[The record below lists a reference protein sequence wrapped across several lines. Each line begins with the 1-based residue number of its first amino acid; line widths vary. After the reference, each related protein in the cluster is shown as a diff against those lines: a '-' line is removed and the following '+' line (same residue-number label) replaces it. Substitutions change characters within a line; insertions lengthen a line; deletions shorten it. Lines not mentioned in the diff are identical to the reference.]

1 MKTSCLA
8 SALLLLAGLVSCN
21 SAREAVTV
29 ETYSL
34 SSPDGTLQM
43 EFTLDD
49 EGVARYSL
57 TADGTPILNP

>member
-1 MKTSCLA
+1 MKTYCLA

-34 SSPDGTLQM
+34 SSPDGTLKM

-49 EGVARYSL
+49 
-57 TADGTPILNP
+57 